1 MIDFDTKFSRRILI
15 RLVVLGIVAAGLI
28 AASIHFITALYLQN
42 QLTDVGLIIN
52 ASILGLFLLGLG
64 RIVIILVRY
73 ASEERELGVFV
84 RALDAEE
91 DNPAYDVDTRAL
103 VAQRFHSI
111 RRLTQHN
118 VPINH
123 GALSATLSATENTRL
138 SFPRFV
144 NNTLILTGVFGTIVS
159 LSIAL
164 VGASNMLGGGEE
176 VQNIGLVIHGMST
189 ALSTTITAI
198 VSYFFFA
205 YFFLKLNDAKTHL
218 LSGIEQVTALYL
230 LPRYSYTRDTM
241 LVEVADLVLGLR
253 EAAEKMDSI
262 QTAYAAAGEG
272 LVQAI
277 SALNERVGSMVDDVR
292 HIKGVLREGFR
303 LPSSSD
309 D

>member
-15 RLVVLGIVAAGLI
+15 RLVLLGVVAAVII
-28 AASIHFITALYLQN
+28 ALSVHFISALYFQN
-42 QLTDVGLIIN
+42 QLTDVGLVIN

-64 RIVIILVRY
+64 RIVLILVRY
-73 ASEERELGVFV
+73 AREERELGTFIG
-84 RALDAEE
+84 ALEAEE
-91 DNPAYDVDTRAL
+91 DNPAYDVDARAI
-103 VAQRFHSI
+103 VAQRFRSV
-111 RRLTQHN
+111 RRLSEHN

-123 GALSATLSATENTRL
+123 GALSATLAATENTRL

-164 VGASNMLGGGEE
+164 VGASNMLGGED
-176 VQNIGLVIHGMST
+176 VRNIGLVIHGMST

-218 LSGIEQVTALYL
+218 LSGVEQVTALYL
-230 LPRYSYTRDTM
+230 LPRYSFTRDTM

-253 EAAEKMDSI
+253 EATEKMDSI

-277 SALNERVGSMVDDVR
+277 SALNTRMGAMVEDVR

-303 LPSSSD
+303 LPSSD